1 MQSRLRGIDWVMVL
15 AILPIMVAGLVS
27 MRSLTTTTNFFSH
40 QLVWIGISFAVFF
53 LASQVDFRFLKRSDI
68 LVRIFLV
75 LASLLLLLFL
85 VSKSVNGATSWFQLG
100 GVAFQPVD
108 MMKLAVIIILAKYF
122 SRRHVEIAQWKHLF
136 ISGLYA
142 FIPFMLVFLQPDF
155 VSAMIIGVIWFGMLL
170 VSGLGRKQ
178 LLIVL
183 SIAAVLFAFLWVGV
197 FKPYQ
202 KARILNFINPSADVR
217 KTGYNALQST
227 IAVGSGQFVGKG
239 VGYGTQSRLQFLP
252 EHETDFIFAAF
263 AEEWGFVGAVL
274 LLLLYGIIFWRIY
287 DTATKGETNFEVLFG
302 VGVAIY
308 LLTHIIINIGMNIG
322 IMPVTGIPLPLMSYG
337 GSHLVTEMLA
347 LGLLSSTRRYA
358 RATHRSSMTTML
370 VGGV

>member
-1 MQSRLRGIDWVMVL
+1 MQSRLRSIDWVMVL
-15 AILPIMVAGLVS
+15 AVLPIMVAGLVS
-27 MRSLTTTTNFFSH
+27 MRSLTGTTNFFSH
-40 QLVWIGISFAVFF
+40 QLMWIFISFGVFF
-53 LASQVDFRFLKRSDI
+53 IASQADFRFFKKSDV

-75 LASLLLLLFL
+75 LSSLLLLLFL

-122 SRRHVEIAQWKHLF
+122 SRRHVEIAQWKHLLV
-136 ISGLYA
+136 SGLYA

-155 VSAMIIGVIWFGMLL
+155 GSAMIIGVIWFGMLL

-183 SIAAVLFAFLWVGV
+183 SIGAVAFAFLWVGV

-202 KARILNFINPSADVR
+202 KARILNFINPAADVR

-227 IAVGSGQFVGKG
+227 IAVGSGQIVGKG

-263 AEEWGFVGAVL
+263 AEEWGFVGSVL
-274 LLLLYGIIFWRIY
+274 LLILYGIIFWRIY
-287 DTATKGETNFEVLFG
+287 DTSMKGETNFEVLFG

-308 LLTHIIINIGMNIG
+308 LLAHIIINIGMNIG

-358 RATHRSSMTTML
+358 RATHRSSMSSML